1 MIQELILEHK
11 SVAFVCQTIDHVR
24 YFIHQSDK
32 EKIVFSKR
40 LNTVNSFV
48 EDTDML
54 LDQISRLKNP
64 PFVIL
69 TIMKSED
76 EIQFYSS
83 SRYFSILSA
92 RDDIIKYKDYYTD
105 TYWDKYKMIDFTE
118 IIRDKSIDDI
128 LK

>member
-1 MIQELILEHK
+1 MIRELILEHM

-32 EKIVFSKR
+32 EKIIFSK
-40 LNTVNSFV
+40 SQGIHGIYV

-69 TIMKSED
+69 SIMKSED
-76 EIQFYSS
+76 EIQFYS
-83 SRYFSILSA
+83 

-105 TYWDKYKMIDFTE
+105 WDKYKMIDFTE